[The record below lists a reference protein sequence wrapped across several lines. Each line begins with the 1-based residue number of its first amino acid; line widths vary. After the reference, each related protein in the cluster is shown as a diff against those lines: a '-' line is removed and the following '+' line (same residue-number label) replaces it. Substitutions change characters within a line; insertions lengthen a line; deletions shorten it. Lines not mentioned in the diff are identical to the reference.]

1 MTTTLIQAR
10 TTVSVIAVD
19 RTQKDSDYLPEGK
32 VIQLTLST
40 HIERG
45 GIISSSD
52 TAFSIEETIE
62 LIAKLSSGLE
72 KATAFTE

>member
-1 MTTTLIQAR
+1 MSTLHQAR

-40 HIERG
+40 HIDRG

-52 TAFSIEETIE
+52 TAFSLEETIE
-62 LIAKLSSGLE
+62 LIEKLSSALA
-72 KATAFTE
+72 KATEFSQ